1 MIATGDMKIQ
11 IQKTTDKWIIIN
23 FQPLVKWYEWLIKCI
38 SALNKNKEADEKKNN
53 QTKKIFTWKLESWSQ
68 KSINNAYVAQ
78 HQREIFW
85 FGYSLQLTPFNQGI
99 FWGDILFIFSF

>member
-38 SALNKNKEADEKKNN
+38 SALNKNKEADEKKKI
-53 QTKKIFTWKLESWSQ
+53 TKQ
-68 KSINNAYVAQ
+68 KKSLPENWNREAKNRSTTLILRNTNAKSFDSDTA
-78 HQREIFW
+78 
-85 FGYSLQLTPFNQGI
+85 YS
-99 FWGDILFIFSF
+99 